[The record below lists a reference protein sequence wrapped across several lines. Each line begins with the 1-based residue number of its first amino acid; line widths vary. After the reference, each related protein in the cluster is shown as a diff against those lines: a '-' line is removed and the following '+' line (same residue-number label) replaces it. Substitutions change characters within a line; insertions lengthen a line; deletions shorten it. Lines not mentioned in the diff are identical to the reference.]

1 MQQRAVMVDIARES
15 APCARFPKV
24 PERNS
29 PRHMDGFW
37 RVSSY
42 ASADASVHREL
53 DFAEQWEQQMVEDN
67 RDQGQVVQEAIAEV
81 RRRRDKVITE
91 KNRVVAEG
99 EKLNNKLSLAQRL
112 MAGLRE
118 LRTISVLKRRYDTV
132 FKVCF
137 QRFVLQH
144 FKRGFGVSPD
154 STTEGRSLDPRG
166 AGRGRRTGRR
176 ARSLCSSGAGRRRT
190 GRAGACWPKAPHAP
204 RQGRKERRTLAPA
217 DGGGR
222 LVAAAAGVGHL
233 RPGHCRGENHG
244 ALTWRSTARSRT
256 AGGWPFGMASGRS
269 AMW

>member
-1 MQQRAVMVDIARES
+1 MMQQRAVMVDIARES

-144 FKRGFGVSPD
+144 FKRGFGVSSGQHDRGSEP
-154 STTEGRSLDPRG
+154 RSPRG
-166 AGRGRRTGRR
+166 RAGQAYGP
-176 ARSLCSSGAGRRRT
+176 ARSLTVQLRSGAAADRTRRRLLAQSASRPAPRAQRAPNPRPGRR
-190 GRAGACWPKAPHAP
+190 GRAA
-204 RQGRKERRTLAPA
+204 RRGGC
-217 DGGGR
+217 GGG
-222 LVAAAAGVGHL
+222 APPA
-233 RPGHCRGENHG
+233 G
-244 ALTWRSTARSRT
+244 ALP
-256 AGGWPFGMASGRS
+256 G
-269 AMW
+269 